1 MLDCNI
7 PITGQKFI
15 DHDDIWLYDELQL
28 MIEKM
33 RNLVP
38 MSHRI
43 KGWVNGLLYQPT
55 SEVSGILPIPI
66 SIQVKAGLQP
76 MIEETTS
83 QYLHGY
89 LACRQGTLFA
99 VVGVHTVAEK
109 KLFSQLMKEEPS
121 FNWNNQEPEFSIMK
135 PGKL

>member
-1 MLDCNI
+1 
-7 PITGQKFI
+7 
-15 DHDDIWLYDELQL
+15 

-55 SEVSGILPIPI
+55 SEVSGILPIPV

-76 MIEETTS
+76 MIEEITS
-83 QYLHGY
+83 QYLHHY

-99 VVGVHTVAEK
+99 VTGVHTVAEK

-121 FNWNNQEPEFSIMK
+121 FNWNNQEPDWKSAAQIWNINMQMARQYFIK
-135 PGKL
+135 